1 MGSTD
6 RHYSSFAPERFTAP
20 PEIEII
26 VPAYNEEQRIGPT
39 LLALVDQLQSMSL
52 RGIVSVVD
60 NGSSDR
66 TAEAVDT
73 VIEAVGARWVTLTGC
88 ARKGKGNA
96 VARGIL
102 ASGARWVGFTDADLA
117 TPAAA
122 LEDAVGYLRG
132 GWPVVIGSR
141 RVEGAELRV
150 EQPAVR
156 RVGTKAFQ
164 LVTRRFAGDV
174 LDTQCGFKF
183 FQRAAAQRI
192 FADTSIGGFAFDLE
206 VLARARTFGFEV
218 KEFPVQWSDRP
229 GSTLRPFRDGLDAAL
244 DIWELHR
251 SMRDTVSAD
260 A

>member
-1 MGSTD
+1 MSRTD
-6 RHYSSFAPERFTAP
+6 RNYYLFAAEELTTP

-26 VPAYNEEQRIGPT
+26 VPAYNEQRRIGPT
-39 LLALVDQLQSMSL
+39 LYALVDQLQSMSL
-52 RGIVSVVD
+52 DGVVSVVD

-66 TAEAVDT
+66 TAEVVDS
-73 VIEAVGARWVTLTGC
+73 VINAVGAQRVTLTGC

-102 ASGARWVGFTDADLA
+102 GSRARWVGFCDADLA
-117 TPAAA
+117 TPASA
-122 LEDAVGYLRG
+122 LEDAVGYLRQ
-132 GWPVVIGSR
+132 GWPVVVGSR
-141 RVEGAELRV
+141 RADGAERRV

-156 RVGTKAFQ
+156 RAGTKAFQ

-192 FADTSIGGFAFDLE
+192 FSGTSIGGFAFDLE
-206 VLARARTFGFEV
+206 VLARARALGFAV

-229 GSTLRPFRDGLDAAL
+229 GSTLRPFRDGIDAAL

-251 SMRDTVSAD
+251 TMRDDVSTD